1 MNKRKAKVI
10 GDLLFNRKSIKNV
23 EMSRGIYSLFY
34 KHNGHLSYWDLK
46 QNKDIYEFEIDGKSI
61 HLLNKDDEFG
71 QRRIRTEQI
80 EYLLSYT
87 PESIR
92 RRYVYDFIVLCADC
106 SAYED
111 KGYRNLT
118 RDRMYQVV
126 LCDIVNGYYPHT
138 TAKISD
144 SSIVLIKEEGKREL
158 MDKLTKSML
167 KQ

>member
-1 MNKRKAKVI
+1 MC
-10 GDLLFNRKSIKNV
+10 
-23 EMSRGIYSLFY
+23 
-34 KHNGHLSYWDLK
+34 
-46 QNKDIYEFEIDGKSI
+46 
-61 HLLNKDDEFG
+61 
-71 QRRIRTEQI
+71 IRDR
-80 EYLLSYT
+80 
-87 PESIR
+87 SIR

>member
-1 MNKRKAKVI
+1 MNKKKAKAI

-34 KHNGHLSYWDLK
+34 KHNKHLSYG
-46 QNKDIYEFEIDGKSI
+46 ESI
-61 HLLNKDDEFG
+61 HLLNKDNEFG
-71 QRRIRTEQI
+71 RRRIRTERI

-92 RRYVYDFIVLCADC
+92 RRYVYDFIVLCVDC

-118 RDRMYQVV
+118 RDRMYQVI

-138 TAKISD
+138 TVKISD
-144 SSIVLIKEEGKREL
+144 SSIVLIKEKGKREL
-158 MDKLTKSML
+158 MDKLTKSIF